1 MKIRSR
7 NNIKIQTSP
16 ILEHNTLNT
25 QFITYNKPFFIN
37 MTKETNNMYKA
48 STLSTKI
55 NTSNLESPFDGSNKK
70 NKINNDISVKEFD
83 LGKNYSKTA
92 VNFFTN
98 EINSSNS
105 SNEDD
110 NAVAQGHDVDS
121 KKISDCDKPPGPSN
135 ISAKGILYFPVI
147 PELKCPPIVP
157 FPPRIVFNLP

>member
-37 MTKETNNMYKA
+37 MTNETNNMYKA

-55 NTSNLESPFDGSNKK
+55 NTSNLESPFGGSNKK
-70 NKINNDISVKEFD
+70 NKINYNISVKEFD

-110 NAVAQGHDVDS
+110 NNINKNETFTPDKNALFLKDEEEQFTPYLG
-121 KKISDCDKPPGPSN
+121 KKIMK
-135 ISAKGILYFPVI
+135 IKIEVA
-147 PELKCPPIVP
+147 
-157 FPPRIVFNLP
+157 